1 MDSRAAQDGQSG
13 SRGWTVG
20 PSVELTVTTLESW
33 NLSILGTI
41 LPKLG
46 RIFAADRLICYFPT
60 PLPRRGPPRV
70 RQSPGS
76 AKIAHFSLKKPRRPT
91 TDRRTPQAPRKARCT
106 QPRRVGE
113 PTGHVQHT
121 CIPHRTT
128 PRAHRRRTQSRTPHR
143 HRRPH
148 TDRQPR
154 VHPPPLV
161 PKPSL
166 GPRRLT
172 TLCPPSLAHR
182 RWLGELG

>member
-76 AKIAHFSLKKPRRPT
+76 AKIDHLPAAGSYTPHIYGPGVRENAPEFRSASFPLNMPHIW
-91 TDRRTPQAPRKARCT
+91 DRRFGNIVAHNRTRATPA
-106 QPRRVGE
+106 
-113 PTGHVQHT
+113 
-121 CIPHRTT
+121 
-128 PRAHRRRTQSRTPHR
+128 
-143 HRRPH
+143 
-148 TDRQPR
+148 
-154 VHPPPLV
+154 LV
-161 PKPSL
+161 
-166 GPRRLT
+166 
-172 TLCPPSLAHR
+172 
-182 RWLGELG
+182 LGEWGGEVEGTSSGCAPFSITCGAAT